1 MSATVRRTSGAGAVV
16 RRREATVRVVPCNQ
30 DRGSSIPRHRLTAAQ
45 WALVVRHM
53 LLVGWAVRRFGR
65 WDPEGVANE
74 ALSAMMHGV
83 RRYDRARGKKTFGT
97 FAKLVIQR
105 RVLNYLERELQ
116 DRLHYVPLDEPG
128 PGYPADVVEPLDAAV
143 RAEGVARLRRAVEG
157 LAPLSRLVVYLR
169 FWSGMTFTEIG
180 ATLGLSR
187 EWARLAILEALAAL
201 RSQYDT
207 ADDS

>member
-97 FAKLVIQR
+97 FAKLIIRR
-105 RVLNYLERELQ
+105 RVKNYLARELAERSRFHPLADLAGQ
-116 DRLHYVPLDEPG
+116 IPAGEESPAAAALGMERCSRLHRAIEQLA
-128 PGYPADVVEPLDAAV
+128 PA
-143 RAEGVARLRRAVEG
+143 ARLA
-157 LAPLSRLVVYLR
+157 VYLR
-169 FWSGMTFTEIG
+169 FWGGKTCRQIAALTGSNKETIRQLIREAI
-180 ATLGLSR
+180 ATLKV
-187 EWARLAILEALAAL
+187 EYEQAK
-201 RSQYDT
+201 
-207 ADDS
+207 